1 MQEPEDTTNPAP
13 RTLTRFGI
21 IDPSDMRVRAV
32 VEAENEEQ
40 ALRRFAV
47 IARLVGYGHDVPGA
61 YVSVQVILPGTP
73 LPASFF
79 ADSYFIMLETRSAK
93 KH

>member
-1 MQEPEDTTNPAP
+1 MQEPRDPQSQTP

-32 VEAENEEQ
+32 IEAESEEQ

-47 IARLVGYGHDVPGA
+47 IARLVGYGHDAPGA

-79 ADSYFIMLETRSAK
+79 ADSYFIMIETRSAK